1 MLRRE
6 KKPHLQTEVGIFTV
20 SSVKYDMVEVHD
32 EELKVALDVNE
43 TCVFNE
49 VTNDSEVVGD
59 YDCHQFV
66 VAAIK
71 FVYDSLKETYSL
83 GDHPRVISSSSNTAR
98 H

>member
-1 MLRRE
+1 MIRRE

-20 SSVKYDMVEVHD
+20 SSVKYDLVEIHD
-32 EELKVALDVNE
+32 EELRVAPDVNE
-43 TCVFNE
+43 TCIFNE
-49 VTNDSEVVGD
+49 VTEESEVVGD

-71 FVYDSLKETYSL
+71 FVYESLQETYSL
-83 GDHPRVISSSSNTAR
+83 GDHPRVISSSSNPAR